1 MSVPGGRGG
10 PDLPWGGPRFW
21 QGVWRVADPKITLA
35 SVASMLL
42 GLAAAA
48 HDGPVR
54 WGALLATVLGIFCL
68 EAAKNASGELF
79 DFDSGTDLRVAEEDR
94 SPFSGGKRVLVDGL
108 WTRTQTIAVA
118 GAFYAAGAV
127 FGLFLAIREPAVL
140 WIGLLGAALAYFYHA
155 PPLKLA
161 YRGLGELAVFLTY
174 GPLLCAGAY
183 VVQRGEVPFRVV
195 LLAVP
200 VGLVIAAFLF
210 INEFPDA
217 RADAASGKRTLV
229 VRLGRPLAAQA
240 FALFPIAAFG
250 CLFLLPFVTALPRG
264 VWLGFAGLPH
274 AVLAT
279 RRLRAH
285 PDTTREIVPAQ
296 AWTLLS
302 FCLLALG
309 SAIGMLVLG

>member
-1 MSVPGGRGG
+1 MSVSGGRGA

-21 QGVWRVADPKITLA
+21 QGVGRVADPKITLA

-42 GLAAAA
+42 GLSAAA
-48 HDGPVR
+48 HDGSIR
-54 WGALLATVLGIFCL
+54 WGALALTVLGIFCL

-79 DFDSGTDLRVAEEDR
+79 DFDSGTDLRVTEEDR

-108 WTRTQTIAVA
+108 WTRPQTITVA
-118 GAFYAAGAV
+118 GVFYALGAA
-127 FGLFLAIREPAVL
+127 FGIVLAFREPAVL

-155 PPLKLA
+155 PPVRLA

-183 VVQRGEVPFRVV
+183 VVQRGEVPLRIV
-195 LLAVP
+195 LLAAP
-200 VGLVIAAFLF
+200 LGLLVAAFLF

-217 RADAASGKRTLV
+217 RADAASDKRTLV

-240 FALFPIAAFG
+240 FVLFPIVAFTG
-250 CLFLLPFVTALPRG
+250 LFLLPFVTSLPRG
-264 VWLGFAGLPH
+264 IWLGFAGLPH

-279 RRLRAH
+279 RRLRAS
-285 PDTTREIVPAQ
+285 PDVTREIIPAQ

-309 SAIGMLVLG
+309 SAIGMLLLG